1 MSKKTKFAPFKN
13 ESDCIQFGDLTV
25 ENRMDR
31 VSIYGSI
38 DLTKDK
44 AGLAAAQELKR
55 IIDAALAELEKA
67 DLPDRITLAAPETVD
82 NPFA

>member
-1 MSKKTKFAPFKN
+1 MPKIINPFKN
-13 ESDCIQFGDLTV
+13 ESDSLQIGDLTV

-38 DLTKDK
+38 DISRDK
-44 AGLAAAQELKR
+44 EGLAIARQLKE
-55 IIDAALAELEKA
+55 ILDLTLGELEKA
-67 DLPDRITLAAPETVD
+67 DLPEKISLAPVKKVD